1 MTVAAADSPDKCHK
15 LRATLCPL
23 SSFSFCL
30 VFFFCATFCF
40 CFFFFCYC
48 LLSFS
53 PLLLSPRYKEET
65 SKHIGSRNLLR
76 DPRAAQERPRRR
88 PQEFPNNSRDH
99 RVPRRYACLEQPERG
114 TSLQGGGGV
123 RPRGVLDPPP
133 PAQHGT
139 ACCKT
144 PAIPFDKY
152 EH

>member
-1 MTVAAADSPDKCHK
+1 MTVAAADSPDECHK

-30 VFFFCATFCF
+30 VFFCATFCF

-76 DPRAAQERPRRR
+76 DRERPKNGQGD
-88 PQEFPNNSRDH
+88 PKSSRTT
-99 RVPRRYACLEQPERG
+99 PE
-114 TSLQGGGGV
+114 TIV
-123 RPRGVLDPPP
+123 YHV
-133 PAQHGT
+133 AMT
-139 ACCKT
+139 V
-144 PAIPFDKY
+144 
-152 EH
+152 